1 MHFDKCQNEIK
12 DYWGVN
18 LNVKKDYAV
27 YWVSFLMDYM
37 AEHYRQLFEL
47 VTAPSEQKDRKS
59 IED

>member
-1 MHFDKCQNEIK
+1 MHFDKCKNEIK

-27 YWVSFLMDYM
+27 YWVSFLKDYM

-47 VTAPSEQKDRKS
+47 VTNRAKRQKVH
-59 IED
+59 